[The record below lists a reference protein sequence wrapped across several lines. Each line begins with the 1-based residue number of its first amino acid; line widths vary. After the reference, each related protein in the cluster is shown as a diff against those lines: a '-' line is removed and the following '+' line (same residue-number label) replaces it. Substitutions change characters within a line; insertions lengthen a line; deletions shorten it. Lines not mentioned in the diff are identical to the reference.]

1 MPEAILFSDAHLS
14 ETDIRG
20 ADRLF
25 TFVREVCP
33 TAGRVYILG
42 DLFNFWFSPAQ
53 ARWRPFKQ
61 ILEAL
66 GDLAHRGVE
75 VTFYH
80 GNRDF
85 YFGEELAARFALR
98 VVRDYSIEDLC
109 GQRVLLCHG
118 DMLCTN
124 DVSYHRMRAILAH
137 AATKRFVRSLPTAA
151 ARSLAQIYRMY
162 SKRTAN
168 RKARWVIGIE
178 PEAVREHFA
187 RGADTIVCGHT
198 HSEGRMEFET
208 PEGKA
213 QLFRLGDFGADGSYL
228 VCDGGELGFR
238 RFPTSDGSGGTAQL

>member
-14 ETDIRG
+14 ETDRHG
-20 ADRLF
+20 ADTLL
-25 TFVREVCP
+25 TFAREVCP
-33 TAGRVYILG
+33 AAERVYILG
-42 DLFNFWFSPAQ
+42 DLFNFWFGATQ

-66 GDLAHRGVE
+66 GDLVRSGVE

-85 YFGEELAARFALR
+85 YFDEETAERFGLR
-98 VVRDYSIEDLC
+98 LVRDWSMEQIA
-109 GQRVLLCHG
+109 GRKVLLCHG

-124 DVSYHRMRAILAH
+124 DLSYHRMRAILRHPAGI
-137 AATKRFVRSLPTAA
+137 RVFRSLPAGA
-151 ARSLAQIYRMY
+151 ARSLAQLYRTY
-162 SKRTAN
+162 SKHTAG

-178 PEAVREHFA
+178 PEAVLAHFA

-198 HSEGRMEFET
+198 HSEGKTEFET

-228 VCDGGELGFR
+228 VCDGGELHFR
-238 RFPTSDGSGGTAQL
+238 RFPPSDGSGGGAPH